1 MSSHKYDIEKL
12 RDLLTSLRREAK
24 CILLFLRSVRTV
36 KVFEIGNTGTHSNI
50 FSISISE
57 VSPHNSLSQK
67 HSNFQ
72 ANLQRR
78 YAAQSYGISDVLT
91 EVVHVQVDFNDY
103 QTRQTDPSSKW
114 LVATQVGSPSQEVRR
129 LAKDLKAF
137 PWVGVALGTGASSG
151 GGRVYCTLP
160 MPLEVMCN
168 LPVHVNGTFSLNDER
183 RELKWRGIERQNDPS
198 ALWNHLLVRE
208 LLPACYAMLL
218 LDHAKLLLEPD
229 RFCEAWPD
237 TNKLKRTP
245 WEEMLTPLLRT
256 LFSKEVIPFSKPGGF
271 HSWIK
276 VSSAVFVPRGVKLH
290 AAVTTALVA
299 CGVKLVTVKDRI
311 WNALT
316 FSNIAHNTIS
326 PSLTRAELRKMPLS
340 YSGLS
345 SQQKL
350 ELLRYCLSDNQYH
363 DLQNIALVPLAN
375 GTFGYFGTGFTGPFY
390 YLCTAQCPKCLLP
403 NLEGELVDDSID
415 RQIYAQLK
423 TIASGGYSNLQV
435 LNVNSVATLLR
446 RVLPNQN
453 KLTLPYSRFDMQW
466 LEQLWYWIPRG
477 NLHLF
482 QNMPLVPVSGSTV
495 VSLSKASSTLFIPS
509 STRNYGKS
517 LINALQ
523 KLGVECCLQENHPFV
538 HHSDIPSLM
547 NIFSSEGI
555 IGAIYSASPS
565 YSNISFTNDEAAEL
579 IMQVH
584 STRSLNPQ
592 QQAVLRKLPMFLTL
606 KNTGNRLYSVAQVER
621 TTGRVA
627 QIEPPHFPLTP
638 ANLPQSAILFSG
650 SIYQKS
656 LLQNLSVNCA
666 ATVDILTRL
675 VFPEIEREKVGRNA
689 AKKIM
694 KEVLEKYNAITS
706 SINHHSEEALQQA
719 IGRLPFVPVSVG
731 RPKAPIA
738 LYTPLDHELSRL
750 FYQEPVFPL
759 DPFAGSKYVSI
770 LKSCGL
776 KTTVSKQEVMDIIS
790 SIGCPAA
797 AVPVRA
803 DEVKYVRAKAILT
816 YIRKWECKLNESV
829 YIVAHSRYQQ
839 QRISDALKEL
849 SVTKAWLPVQSSPPK
864 KYPSCLSWKGSG
876 YNSHFV
882 SFGASVLLHKEQASL
897 AFACG
902 SQMYFVEHSLPNA
915 ICKAFEPSPGDMI
928 RHIMAH
934 LERVILSCNKFS
946 RNDDMRSI
954 VYTIYEWLNK
964 YSSEGHALDLSKLEK
979 TKDCVWLTRQRKFV
993 HPHNVALAQN
1003 PQFRQNLEPFIYIL
1017 PDDLAQFESLF
1028 KDLEVQEIVTRE
1040 QILGILSQIKEGDS
1054 QSLGITSDQAWQLV
1068 MAILHWLTDDEDY
1081 IDLEDLLVPVKS
1093 EQDWPALVLV
1103 EDVVYTDNSFLQDY
1117 LERSEDEETD
1127 YTFVHS
1133 RVTPQMAEQLQL
1145 TPLSRYLKISED
1157 AFEDVGQ
1164 SEPLTVRLKNILK
1177 DYKDGLTIIKELLQN
1192 ADDAGATEMNI
1203 CHDKRH
1209 HTDKRRGLFFPGM
1222 TECHGPAL
1230 VVNNNAMFTE
1240 EDFVNITKLAGATK
1254 EGKSLKIGKF
1264 GIGFCSVYHITDVPS
1279 FVSSELLYIFDPTLK
1294 YLKDEIKNPARPGK
1308 KLCFTSLFIRKS
1320 KQLAPYVGLFDFD
1333 PKKQYERTTFRFP
1346 FRTAVS
1352 ELSEKIYTDHD
1363 IKQLMEQMQKS
1374 SSKLILFLQNIES
1387 ITFSEI
1393 EKGQKEPRELMRIT
1407 KDTVDEDRCIYK
1419 ISCSANDSSEYWLVA
1434 TNSKTVL
1441 QTASVA
1447 CSLSPLGDE
1456 TCYKARKIEGE
1467 TFCFLP
1473 LSIKTGLPV
1482 HISGNFAVINNRR
1495 GIWTSDD
1502 SDGARGDEVKWN
1514 VSLMKTVICS
1524 AYCGL
1529 LETLKELKC
1538 DSQLEEYKY
1547 YSMWPIE
1554 EELLVHNPWYCL
1566 VEELYRSIADSELF
1580 FSDLTDRW
1588 LTLYDSKFLDPDILR
1603 VSYNTP
1609 FPSAV
1614 LEIVTHIELPVV
1626 HLPEKYHKHLDLDES
1641 IETEKTFLEH
1651 FFDTIEQLEDVL
1663 ESRNDVLCLAL
1674 ECYASELDRKHERFR
1689 YLDQLLK
1696 GNACVPCAPDGK
1708 ELKKPEELIHSSAD
1722 FAKLFDVDEN
1732 VFPLQK
1738 FCDKVFV
1745 DKAMKEL
1752 GIIHDSIPITHLE
1765 ERATGIAEL
1774 HKVDGL
1780 KAMERAQLIIECL
1793 VKEDKR
1799 ETFSP
1804 KQCSKLSQTPF
1815 LPIMEKPGN
1824 YILQWTGQT
1833 DTLYRGCDIFRS
1845 GRLKDDITNISLA
1858 GSQLVF
1864 LNQEPPSKGGC
1875 GIVGQRAQ
1883 TLLQIGSFPSYTDVI
1898 SHFHHLIEEFDGPH
1912 EMIELA
1918 DRTSRKVY
1926 EFLEKLLAAES
1937 EESEGVGPRLAE
1949 KPCIWTGQKF
1959 VESKAVA
1966 SRWNHNGPYLFKVP
1980 NSLDRRRYLRKALK
1994 IREHFDAQ
2002 DMVGALQC
2010 LKRDFEDTELPDGCQ
2025 ELVKSIIVQMAS
2037 IEVEKDLG
2045 PVMLPDTEFVLH
2057 EATQLYHNDM
2067 PWAPLDDDYCYVH
2080 HTVPLK
2086 TAVALG
2092 VQLCRTASLA
2102 KYSVD
2107 SEFLVMEF
2115 GQHEELTKRIQ
2126 NIIRDYPCDMT
2137 ILKELLQN
2145 ADDAKATK
2153 MHVILDMREHS
2164 KEHLLSEKWSDL
2176 QGPALLVWND
2186 SVFTDDDLI
2195 GIQRLGLGN
2204 KRSDSET
2211 IGQYGIGFNAVY
2223 HLTDCPSFLTGGN
2236 RLCILDPH
2244 MMYVQHGSVKH
2255 PGEMYAQL
2263 DEKFWK
2269 KFDGIKSSYL
2279 RDGLKNVPKEL
2290 LGGTLFRFPLR
2301 HTMNHVRSSD
2311 IVKDLPGKMTD
2322 RMISGQ
2328 KMCDLLEGWA
2338 PSMKQTL
2345 LFLNNVTELKFSV
2358 IRDRRGVGLLHL
2370 QNGYTAELDATAC
2383 ERRSELTRNIRAFD
2397 ATTTGKP
2404 FITTYPL
2411 TIIETVKKGKDL
2423 KEEWLIQQ
2431 GIGDMENSVKTW
2443 SYVEQVKPRHGI
2455 AAPLRHGGDRKL
2467 NGQVFCFLPLPLYS
2481 GLPVHINGHFILDST
2496 RRNLWVATDHKR
2508 GDDKSHWNENILQAL
2523 ASSYAQFLE
2532 RIPEYY
2538 PQLEGFGSR
2547 QSLELG
2553 VMEYY
2558 ANFPR
2563 KESDKTLSEPW
2574 LTLAN
2579 QVFQILSKRNSPVLA
2594 VPTNISPKASEDKY
2608 VLQWQPLRN
2617 EKMAASQV
2625 YFPQYQE
2632 NHLILIFERIGM
2644 KITCAPKWIMK
2655 HIKAVKCDIPELSQ
2669 SSIFKF
2675 YIRFYTR
2682 FISAQ
2687 FPCPLQDTPF
2697 KCVKDFKA
2705 FTNYLL
2711 TSPNYPLAISLFGS
2725 SGYIFPKEPFGY
2737 PLLLNAAEQLCV
2749 FDQANK
2755 ILCSKHYK
2763 VFPSCQNRFLHPEL
2777 CKCSY
2782 STTYFISATA
2792 DPKPVRV
2799 KIVKELL
2806 QTILPKELKNMYVP
2820 SESDVLTKF
2829 DVKSVWSVLSE
2840 DQVFGSVLDEVLK
2853 VWALLLT
2860 KDKRLFRY
2868 QSPDQLRPIIKDT
2881 VSSVTSVI
2889 EQQLKAPI
2897 LDNEIVPTEAVD
2909 TYCPRLSKPVEVL
2922 QNLVCLQRESPF
2934 SEVIT
2939 VHSAGLLIN
2948 YFSRIN
2954 LAQQLQCCQQLMCL
2968 PLFETMDGN
2977 LTILQGKKV
2986 YVWPVYICQKGN
2998 KQWLMGTD
3006 LVFLNSTG
3014 AWSHLRVDK
3023 ELGIQRIT
3031 PEETYM
3037 QFIFP
3042 KFFKMSKS
3050 DRYSHLKYIR
3060 DTLFDSNFAVQK
3072 SNPSARQFI
3081 AGLTNLQCIGEDGEP
3096 LKPVSHFYTHQ
3107 KKIFQTFPDHF
3118 QTLPE
3123 DLLKGEVQKWMPFF
3137 RKIGLQ
3143 ETVKPNTFV
3152 SLCQYVAN
3160 GKLKEK
3166 TVAGSEVLLDYLFK
3180 HEEAKRHKFHENA
3193 QLLNT
3198 ISQIG
3203 FVCPA
3208 RAPELEWIH
3217 KVPPAP
3223 SQVVLGKDQEI
3234 PLCKLSGSCISEYQH
3249 LLWAI
3254 KPTVKIPDCQKV
3266 DSTVFQ
3272 SLGVCAKPTA
3282 NDLIASVKLIAKTCF
3297 SDSKLFI
3304 KYTAPQCK
3312 PQQTKLMDAMAMIY
3326 THLQKFK
3333 DVIDFTELKSLN
3345 CIPVYAISDEEDAGQ
3360 YPVLVEPQYVV
3371 FRSTKYTKQYYP
3383 FIHSIHS
3390 SLYMAREIL
3399 EKLGIQDSLELEHM
3413 QLVLES
3419 AFITS
3424 ESGTV
3429 ELEPNTMEVV
3439 SCAVVEMNALLEKN
3453 KNGRQ
3458 HKMEEELLV
3467 KKLKPLYLSG
3477 TDKRM
3482 HPVDSLVYTTMRR
3495 VELDGTDLYV
3505 LWTPKVR
3512 SIYPDKF
3519 CKLLP
3524 KALRPR
3530 SLSHLC
3536 IRKVSKCVE
3545 CEDIPRHVDEI
3556 IRGLNFPNLPHAL
3569 SLAGKSAISAAL
3581 ETSPESERQKLS
3593 EELQNHVENFF
3604 ESLEIH
3610 CVTDL
3615 KVDFFLKDSDKSIPV
3630 AVTGVVCELQVQE
3643 KVYHLYI
3650 DSNIKIVRL
3659 SQVHERV
3666 VNELAS
3672 CLKGH
3677 LKETDIDNL
3686 KKFITELISADSQ
3699 QEIYSLLQDKQ
3710 INFNEEDISID
3721 EPRLG
3726 DTVPKVWHPRLD
3738 MSNLNIFH
3746 SQEWVAYQ
3754 PTDQEDTYIFAQ
3766 VSHPVRLR
3774 DSAGQPLPPTQME
3787 YVILTS
3793 EDDMN
3798 GKKVKAIDLYKFV
3811 RGETA
3816 PDNMIE
3822 PAPSETQEI
3831 VPFEGDAEE
3840 VPPPPAPI
3848 NLQQAREEVRKELEE
3863 IWRLPQDDRK
3873 KAIRRLFLKW
3883 HPDKNPQNPE
3893 LAEEVFKFIQNE
3905 LDRLEKGDGVSASDN
3920 SGPYRSWRTYQPTWN
3935 SHARQHKHYQE
3946 EQSRRR
3952 RHGQGGRGSGGGGG
3966 GGGGRQRGGSSEGFF
3981 SKPFT
3986 PPTSETKAKLWARQ
4000 AVADHS
4006 ALQVLMNEAQNN
4018 PHLYCHVCFVA
4029 HEVAEKA
4036 LKGAMFIKCGLRHP
4050 HTSHNIIPLAYSVE
4064 QVEPDRARGLSILA
4078 EPLESTFCKDTRFP
4092 KDDESS
4098 CPFEKFTLENA
4109 VEAEKCATGILKIV
4123 RDIVNV

>member
-1 MSSHKYDIEKL
+1 MSSNTYDIKKL
-12 RDLLTSLRREAK
+12 QNLLTSLRREAK

-36 KVFEIGNTGTHSNI
+36 KVFEIGDTGTHSNI

-67 HSNFQ
+67 HSDFQ

-103 QTRQTDPSSKW
+103 QKRQTDPSSRW
-114 LVATQVGSPSQEVRR
+114 LVATQVGSPSQEIKR

-137 PWVGVALGTGASSG
+137 PWVGVALETGASSG

-160 MPLEVMCN
+160 MPPDVTCN

-198 ALWNHLLVRE
+198 ALWNHLLVKE

-237 TNKLKRTP
+237 TNEVRRTP
-245 WEEMLTPLLRT
+245 WEEMLTPLLQM

-299 CGVKLVTVKDRI
+299 CGVKLVTAKDRI

-316 FSNIAHNTIS
+316 FSKIAHKTIS
-326 PSLTRAELRKMPLS
+326 PSVTRAELRQRPQS

-350 ELLRYCLSDNQYH
+350 ELLQYCLSDNQYR
-363 DLQNIALVPLAN
+363 DLQNLALVPLAN
-375 GTFGYFGTGFTGPFY
+375 GTFVCFGTPFIGVVY
-390 YLCTAQCPKCLLP
+390 YLPSPQCPRYLLP
-403 NLEGELVDDSID
+403 SLEGELVDDSID

-423 TIASGGYSNLQV
+423 TIASKGYYNNLQV
-435 LNVNSVATLLR
+435 LSVNSMATLLR
-446 RVLPNQN
+446 KVLPNQN
-453 KLTLPYSRFDMQW
+453 KLTLPHLRFDMQW
-466 LEQLWYWIPRG
+466 LKQLWYWIPRG

-482 QNMPLVPVSGSTV
+482 QNMPLVPVGGSTV
-495 VSLSKASSTLFIPS
+495 VRLSKASSTLFIPS
-509 STRNYGKS
+509 STRNYGKP
-517 LINALQ
+517 LISALQ
-523 KLGVECCLQENHPFV
+523 KMGVECCLQENHPFV
-538 HHSDIPSLM
+538 HHSDIASLM

-555 IGAIYSASPS
+555 IGAIHCASPS

-592 QQAVLRKLPMFLTL
+592 QQAVLRKLPMFSTL
-606 KNTGNRLYSVAQVER
+606 KNTGNQLYSVAQVESI
-621 TTGRVA
+621 TGRVA
-627 QIEPPHFPLTP
+627 QIEPPNFPLTQ

-656 LLQNLSVNCA
+656 LLQNLSVTCA

-675 VFPEIEREKVGRNA
+675 VFPEIEQEAVGRNA

-706 SINHHSEEALQQA
+706 MISRHSEEALQQA

-731 RPKAPIA
+731 KPKAPIA
-738 LYTPLDHELSRL
+738 LYTPLDPELSRL
-750 FYQEPVFPL
+750 FYLEPVFPL
-759 DPFAGSKYVSI
+759 DPFVGSKYISI
-770 LKSCGL
+770 LKLCGL

-797 AVPVRA
+797 ADPVRA
-803 DEVKYVRAKAILT
+803 NEVKYVRAKAILT
-816 YIRKWECKLNESV
+816 YIRKWERELNESV
-829 YIVAHSRYQQ
+829 YFVAHSIYQQ

-882 SFGASVLLHKEQASL
+882 SFGPSVLLHKEQTSL

-915 ICKAFEPSPGDMI
+915 ICKAFEPSPGDMVS
-928 RHIMAH
+928 HIMAH
-934 LERVILSCNKFS
+934 LERVINEFG
-946 RNDDMRSI
+946 RIDDMRSI
-954 VYTIYEWLNK
+954 MYIIYEWLNK
-964 YSSEGHALDLSKLEK
+964 YSSEGHAVDLSKLEK
-979 TKDCVWLTRQRKFV
+979 TKDCVWLTRQSKFV

-1003 PQFRQNLEPFIYIL
+1003 PGFRQNLEPFIYIL
-1017 PDDLAQFESLF
+1017 PDDLTQFESLF

-1054 QSLGITSDQAWQLV
+1054 QSLKITSDQAWQLV
-1068 MAILHWLTDDEDY
+1068 MAILHWLTDIEEDD
-1081 IDLEDLLVPVKS
+1081 IDVEDLLVPIKS
-1093 EQDWPALVLV
+1093 EQDWPALVSA

-1117 LERSEDEETD
+1117 LEGSEGEESE

-1133 RVTPQMAEQLQL
+1133 RVTRKMAEQLLL
-1145 TPLSRYLKISED
+1145 TPLSQHLDISED

-1192 ADDAGATEMNI
+1192 ADDAGATKMNI
-1203 CHDKRH
+1203 CYDKRH
-1209 HTDKRRGLFFPGM
+1209 HTDKRLFFPGM
-1222 TECHGPAL
+1222 AECHGPAL

-1264 GIGFCSVYHITDVPS
+1264 GIGFCSVYHITDIPS

-1294 YLKDEIKNPARPGK
+1294 HLKDEIKNPARPGK
-1308 KLCFTSLFIRKS
+1308 KLCFTSKFIRKS
-1320 KQLAPYVGLFDFD
+1320 KQLTPYEDLFDFD
-1333 PKKQYERTTFRFP
+1333 PKEQYKGTTFRFP
-1346 FRTAVS
+1346 FRTTVS
-1352 ELSEKIYTDHD
+1352 ELSEKVYTDHD

-1374 SSKLILFLQNIES
+1374 SSKLILFLQKIKS
-1387 ITFSEI
+1387 IIFSEI
-1393 EKGQKEPRELMRIT
+1393 EEGQKEPRELMRIT

-1419 ISCSANDSSEYWLVA
+1419 ITCSANDSSEYWLVA

-1441 QTASVA
+1441 KKYYTSSVA

-1482 HISGNFAVINNRR
+1482 HVSGNFAVINNRR

-1514 VSLMKTVICS
+1514 VSLMKTVVCS

-1566 VEELYRSIADSELF
+1566 VEELYRFIADNELF
-1580 FSDLTDRW
+1580 FSDSTDRW

-1614 LEIVTHIELPVV
+1614 LEIVAHIELPVV
-1626 HLPEKYHKHLDLDES
+1626 HLPKKYHKHLDLDES

-1696 GNACVPCAPDGK
+1696 GNAGVPCAPDGK
-1708 ELKKPEELIHSSAD
+1708 ELKKPEELVHPSAY

-1765 ERATGIAEL
+1765 ERASGIAEL

-1815 LPIMEKPGN
+1815 LPVMEKPGN

-1833 DTLYRGCDIFRS
+1833 AILYRGCDIFRS
-1845 GRLKDDITNISLA
+1845 GRLKDDMTNISLA

-1883 TLLQIGSFPSYTDVI
+1883 TLLQIGSSPSYTDVI
-1898 SHFHHLIEEFDGPH
+1898 SHFHHLIEEFDGSH

-1966 SRWNHNGPYLFKVP
+1966 SKWNHNGPYLFKVP

-1994 IREHFDAQ
+1994 IRENFDAQ

-2010 LKRDFEDTELPDGCQ
+2010 LKEEFEDTELPDGCQ
-2025 ELVKSIIVQMAS
+2025 ELVKSIVLQMAS
-2037 IEVEKDLG
+2037 IEVDKDLG

-2057 EATQLYHNDM
+2057 KATQLYHNDM

-2080 HTVPLK
+2080 HAVPLK

-2092 VQLCRTASLA
+2092 VRLCRTASLA

-2164 KEHLLSEKWSDL
+2164 KEHLLSENWSDL

-2195 GIQRLGLGN
+2195 GIQRLGLGS
-2204 KRSDSET
+2204 KRSDSDT

-2255 PGEMYAQL
+2255 PGEMYADL

-2279 RDGLKNVPKEL
+2279 RDGTKNVPKEL

-2311 IVKDLPGKMTD
+2311 IVKDLPGKITD

-2328 KMCDLLEGWA
+2328 KMCDLLEEWA

-2358 IRDRRGVGLLHL
+2358 IRDRRGVGQLHL
-2370 QNGYTAELDATAC
+2370 QNGYTAELDAIAC
-2383 ERRSELTRNIRAFD
+2383 ERRSELTQNIRAFD
-2397 ATTTGKP
+2397 ATGKP

-2455 AAPLRHGGDRKL
+2455 AAPLRHNGDRKL

-2481 GLPVHINGHFILDST
+2481 DLPVHINGHFILDST

-2523 ASSYAQFLE
+2523 AASYAQFLE

-2547 QSLELG
+2547 QSLEQG
-2553 VMEYY
+2553 AMKYY
-2558 ANFPR
+2558 ARFPR
-2563 KESDKTLSEPW
+2563 DKTLSEPW
-2574 LTLAN
+2574 LTLAY
-2579 QVFQILSKRNSPVLA
+2579 QVFQILAKRNSPVLA

-2617 EKMAASQV
+2617 EKIPASQV
-2625 YFPQYQE
+2625 YFPQCQE
-2632 NHLILIFERIGM
+2632 ENNLILIFERIGM

-2655 HIKAVKCDIPELSQ
+2655 HFKGVKCDIPELSQ
-2669 SSIFKF
+2669 SSVFNF

-2705 FTNYLL
+2705 FTDYLL
-2711 TSPNYPLAISLFGS
+2711 IAPNYPALSLFGS
-2725 SGYIFPKEPFGY
+2725 SGYVFPKEPFGY

-2749 FDQANK
+2749 FDQANR

-2777 CKCSY
+2777 CKCSC

-2840 DQVFGSVLDEVLK
+2840 DQVFKSVLDEVLK

-2868 QSPDQLRPIIKDT
+2868 QSPDQLRPIIKDEAPP
-2881 VSSVTSVI
+2881 VTSVI
-2889 EQQLKAPI
+2889 EQQLKAPM
-2897 LDNEIVPTEAVD
+2897 LDCEIVPTEVVD
-2909 TYCPRLSKPVEVL
+2909 TYCPRLSKPEEVL
-2922 QNLVCLQRESPF
+2922 QNLVCLQQESQF

-2939 VHSAGLLIN
+2939 VHGAGLLIK

-2954 LAQQLQCCQQLMCL
+2954 LTQQLQCCQQLMCL

-2986 YVWPVYICQKGN
+2986 YVWPVYICQNGN

-3031 PEETYM
+3031 PEETYV

-3060 DTLFDSNFAVQK
+3060 DYLFESNFAIHK
-3072 SNPSARQFI
+3072 GNYSAQQFI

-3107 KKIFQTFPDHF
+3107 KKIFQTFPEHF

-3123 DLLKGEVQKWMPFF
+3123 DLLKGEVRQWMPFF

-3143 ETVKPNTFV
+3143 ATVKPNTFV

-3180 HEEAKRHKFHENA
+3180 HEEAKHHKFHENA
-3193 QLLNT
+3193 QLLST
-3198 ISQIG
+3198 ISQIA

-3217 KVPPAP
+3217 KVPPVP
-3223 SQVVLGKDQEI
+3223 NRVILGKDQEI
-3234 PLCKLSGSCISEYQH
+3234 SLCKLSGSCISEYQH
-3249 LLWAI
+3249 LLWAV
-3254 KPTVKIPDCQKV
+3254 KPTVKIPDCDKV

-3312 PQQTKLMDAMAMIY
+3312 PHQTKLMDAMAVIF

-3333 DVIDFTELKSLN
+3333 DDIDFTKLKCLK

-3360 YPVLVEPQYVV
+3360 YPVLVEPRCVV
-3371 FRSTKYTKQYYP
+3371 FRPKKDTQQYYP

-3390 SLYMAREIL
+3390 SLYTVKEFL

-3419 AFITS
+3419 AFTTS

-3429 ELEPNTMEVV
+3429 ELDPNTKEVV
-3439 SCAVVEMNALLEKN
+3439 SCAVVEVKTLLEKN
-3453 KNGRQ
+3453 KKWGQ
-3458 HKMEEELLV
+3458 QMVEEQVLV
-3467 KKLKPLYLSG
+3467 EKLKPLYLSSR
-3477 TDKRM
+3477 DKRM
-3482 HPVDSLVYTTMRR
+3482 HPVESLVYSDIRP
-3495 VELDGTDLYV
+3495 VSLDGTGLYV
-3505 LWTPKVR
+3505 LWTPIKRDVFPKR
-3512 SIYPDKF
+3512 F
-3519 CKLLP
+3519 CELLP
-3524 KALRPR
+3524 NALQPRALSELCFSKISESCKESKDIPQHINELKR
-3530 SLSHLC
+3530 SLC
-3536 IRKVSKCVE
+3536 
-3545 CEDIPRHVDEI
+3545 
-3556 IRGLNFPNLPHAL
+3556 FQNLPQAL
-3569 SLAGKSAISAAL
+3569 CLAGKSAISTFL
-3581 ETSPESERQKLS
+3581 GNSPESERQKLS
-3593 EELQNHVENFF
+3593 EKLHKHVENFF
-3604 ESLEIH
+3604 ESLRIC
-3610 CVTDL
+3610 CVEKLRVDL
-3615 KVDFFLKDSDKSIPV
+3615 FLKNGDRSEPV
-3630 AVTGVVCELQVQE
+3630 ASEKVLCEIQVQQQA
-3643 KVYHLYI
+3643 YILYI
-3650 DSNIKIVRL
+3650 DSGINAGRI
-3659 SQVHERV
+3659 SQVQECV
-3666 VNELAS
+3666 TNVLIS

-3677 LKETDIDNL
+3677 LKETGLDML
-3686 KKFITELISADSQ
+3686 KKLITNCISATSP
-3699 QEIYSLLQDKQ
+3699 EEVYIILRKEQ
-3710 INFNEEDISID
+3710 INFDEEDISID
-3721 EPRLG
+3721 EPGLG
-3726 DTVPKVWHPRLD
+3726 DTVPKAWHHRLD
-3738 MSNLNIFH
+3738 MSNLNIFQ

-3754 PTDQEDTYIFAQ
+3754 TTDQEETYIFAQ

-3774 DSAGQPLPPTQME
+3774 DSAGEPLPPMQME
-3787 YVILTS
+3787 YIILTS
-3793 EDDMN
+3793 EDDTK
-3798 GKKVKAIDLYKFV
+3798 GKRVKSIDLYKFM

-3816 PDNMIE
+3816 PDDMIE
-3822 PAPSETQEI
+3822 PAPSESQEI

-3883 HPDKNPQNPE
+3883 HPDKNPQSPE

-3952 RHGQGGRGSGGGGG
+3952 RRGRGGGGGGG